1 MCVCHRSF
9 QRRLGSVVSLDHAG
23 ADALFM
29 LELERWQKRVAMQPS
44 GSIKATQG
52 LGGRVSFEARVAN
65 ESPYDCAVLLLD
77 PCLIVLAV
85 CARASDGESRSESPI
100 NDRVVHEH
108 AIVVEVHAAQRKR

>member
-44 GSIKATQG
+44 GRIKATQD
-52 LGGRVSFEARVAN
+52 LRGRVSFEARVAN
-65 ESPYDCAVLLLD
+65 EPPYDCAVLLLD
-77 PCLIVLAV
+77 PRLIVLSV
-85 CARASDGESRSESPI
+85 CARPCDLEPRGETPI
-100 NDRVVHEH
+100 DHGVVHEH
-108 AIVVEVHAAQRKR
+108 